1 MRKNKNTQGNRF
13 LMGPDAPNLS
23 YDLLT
28 ASLLKDIVTLEMTQQ
43 EQPLG
48 EANSLYDSWA
58 TVSKKTRLRKNNFGT
73 LQSAHP
79 SFIHRNI
86 NERGVS
92 GSFNAEF
99 LIKTCHIESQ
109 LPPCERVG
117 TTHSLFWSLQRWNWS
132 TTCWGLGEARC
143 FPH

>member
-1 MRKNKNTQGNRF
+1 MR
-13 LMGPDAPNLS
+13 PDAPNLS

-58 TVSKKTRLRKNNFGT
+58 TVSKKQRLRKNTCAT
-73 LQSAHP
+73 LQSIHP
-79 SFIHRNI
+79 SFISGNI
-86 NERGVS
+86 LTRGVS

-99 LIKTCHIESQ
+99 LIKTCHIVFQ
-109 LPPCERVG
+109 PPPVRELVQPTASFDRCSAGTGAQHVEDWGRRAAFHTNFLILLVG
-117 TTHSLFWSLQRWNWS
+117 S
-132 TTCWGLGEARC
+132 
-143 FPH
+143 